1 MQPIKP
7 KLDIFSLMRKKATM
21 DAKIGSNE
29 KIIPAFAGV
38 VYFWNFVCNVVVNIV
53 ANIDV

>member
-1 MQPIKP
+1 MQPNKP
-7 KLDIFSLMRKKATM
+7 KLDIFSLKRKKATI

-38 VYFWNFVCNVVVNIV
+38 VYF
-53 ANIDV
+53 